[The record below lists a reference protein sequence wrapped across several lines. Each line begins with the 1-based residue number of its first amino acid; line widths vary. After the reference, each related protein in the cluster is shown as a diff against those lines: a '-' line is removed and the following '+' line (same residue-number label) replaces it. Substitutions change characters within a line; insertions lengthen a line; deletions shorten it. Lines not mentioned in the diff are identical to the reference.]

1 MPANTSTILGTEFGR
16 IANAM
21 QKLGSGRMW
30 ICIRDSLGTA
40 ITDEQFVPFP
50 IVKDSTLKD
59 DFAEEFAEDEGGD
72 QYPQEGKRTVEL
84 SGTTA
89 QRDQPTLELST
100 KTLRGLYVAILKEQ
114 SSRPVNG
121 KYQYLYIPL
130 AKMTPNL
137 EVKFPGGEIGWK
149 FNPQPAPSA
158 FTVDL
163 STIGITDAKVTL
175 TGTVSIATG
184 EYYAFHEQAI

>member
-1 MPANTSTILGTEFGR
+1 MPNASVILGTDFGR

-30 ICIRDSLGTA
+30 IRIVEDDGTV
-40 ITDEQFVPFP
+40 ITGEDFVPFP

-89 QRDQPTLELST
+89 QRDKATLEVST
-100 KTLRGLYVAILKEQ
+100 KTLRGKYVAILKEQ

-121 KYQYLYIPL
+121 KYQYLYVAL

-158 FTVDL
+158 VSIDL
-163 STIGITDAKVTL
+163 STLGITDAKVTL
-175 TGTVSIATG
+175 TGTVAIPVG
-184 EYYAFHEQAI
+184 EYYAFHEQAAS